1 MVYLAALASSALY
14 GAADFLGGLA
24 SKDASTPWVLTISQS
39 SGLVVL
45 LAAVGLLPTADPSI
59 PDVLWGAAAGIAG
72 TLGVGLL
79 YRALAIGT
87 MGVVAPI
94 TAVCAVALPVLVS
107 LGRGEWPGAVPLAGI
122 GLAMV
127 AIVLVSSQPPAV
139 PAGGPAVAR
148 RGLPPGVPHALVS
161 GVAIGVFYVLIAE
174 ARPESGLWPLVGARA
189 AAVPFCLAAGV
200 LSRGRSL
207 RVMSRHTAL
216 TAASAGIVDM
226 TANVLY
232 LLASRMGS
240 LAIVVTLSS
249 LYPASTVV
257 LARVVLGERLHR
269 TQMIGMVC
277 ALVAVALI
285 VAGSGR

>member
-1 MVYLAALASSALY
+1 MIYLAALASSALY

-24 SKDASTPWVLTISQS
+24 AKRASAAWVVSISQA
-39 SGLVVL
+39 SGLLVL
-45 LAAVGLLPTADPSI
+45 LATISALPAADPARS
-59 PDVLWGAAAGIAG
+59 DLLWGAGAGLCG

-107 LGRGEWPGAVPLAGI
+107 IARGQQPASMALTGI
-122 GLAMV
+122 VLAMV
-127 AIVLVSSQPPAV
+127 AIALVSQQSTDSA
-139 PAGGPAVAR
+139 AAAIGGR
-148 RGLPPGVPHALVS
+148 RGLAPGVPHALVS
-161 GVAIGVFYVLIAE
+161 GIAIGLFFVVLAE

-189 AAVPFCLAAGV
+189 GALPFCLLAGA
-200 LSRGRSL
+200 LGSGPPL
-207 RVMSRHTAL
+207 RLVPRRTVFTA
-216 TAASAGIVDM
+216 TAAGIVDM

-240 LAIVVTLSS
+240 LAVVVTLSS
-249 LYPASTVV
+249 LYPASTVA

-269 TQMIGMVC
+269 MQVIGLVC
-277 ALVAVALI
+277 ALAAVVLI
-285 VAGSGR
+285 VAGNER

>member
-1 MVYLAALASSALY
+1 MVYLAALASSVLY

-24 SKDASTPWVLTISQS
+24 SKRASTPWVVSISQA

-45 LAAVGLLPTADPSI
+45 LATVGLLPAADPTI
-59 PDVLWGAAAGIAG
+59 PDVLWGAAAGLAG

-107 LGRGEWPGAVPLAGI
+107 LGRGEWPGPFALAGI

-127 AIVLVSSQPPAV
+127 AIVLVSQQPPV
-139 PAGGPAVAR
+139 MPAAGPAADR
-148 RGLPPGVPHALVS
+148 RGLPPGVPHALLS
-161 GVAIGVFYVLIAE
+161 GVAIGLFFVIIAE

-189 AAVPFCLAAGV
+189 GAVPFCLLAGV
-200 LSRGRSL
+200 LSRGHPLRSMP
-207 RVMSRHTAL
+207 RRAVL
-216 TAASAGIVDM
+216 TAAGAGIVDM

-240 LAIVVTLSS
+240 LAVVVTLSS

-257 LARVVLGERLHR
+257 LARAVLGERLHR
-269 TQMIGMVC
+269 TQMIGMAC

-285 VAGSGR
+285 VAGSER

>member
-1 MVYLAALASSALY
+1 M
-14 GAADFLGGLA
+14 
-24 SKDASTPWVLTISQS
+24 
-39 SGLVVL
+39 
-45 LAAVGLLPTADPSI
+45 
-59 PDVLWGAAAGIAG
+59 LWGAAAGIAG

-107 LGRGEWPGAVPLAGI
+107 LGRGEWPGPVPLGGI

-127 AIVLVSSQPPAV
+127 AIVLVSSQPPAAPAAV
-139 PAGGPAVAR
+139 PVVTR

-200 LSRGRSL
+200 LSRGPSL
-207 RVMSRHTAL
+207 RVMARHTAL

-240 LAIVVTLSS
+240 LAVVVTLSS